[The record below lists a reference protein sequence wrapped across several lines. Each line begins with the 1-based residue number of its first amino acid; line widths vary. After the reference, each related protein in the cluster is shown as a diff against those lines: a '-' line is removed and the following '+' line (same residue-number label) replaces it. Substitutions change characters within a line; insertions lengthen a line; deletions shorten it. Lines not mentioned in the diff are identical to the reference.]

1 MRAALLATVL
11 LACATPEAPVDGAT
25 VAVHSWLEA
34 ASDGGGVLVVQTRFD
49 PTGEVDLPI
58 PEVEGLAFEPRGEPV
73 LERLGDLDV
82 WTQRY
87 DYRGGKGM
95 YRVPALEADWRR
107 DAEQLQAQSD
117 PLYIDIGVE
126 PPREDEPADIVDPS
140 RILQIPWALIA
151 AGGGGLLVLLA
162 GAAVAF
168 GRGSTREAAV
178 EVQEAPDVL
187 AIRAWEAARTDPS
200 LDDHG
205 KALAI
210 ARIYREY
217 TEVVL
222 AFPATAWTTTE
233 IVRHLTGMAHLPQGN
248 VPRAK
253 RLLRATDRVKFADHR
268 PGGDL
273 FDELDADLRG
283 FIESTRPHNWQGGAP

>member
-11 LACATPEAPVDGAT
+11 LACATPEAPVEGAT

-187 AIRAWEAARTDPS
+187 AIRGFAKRRARTRRWT
-200 LDDHG
+200 
-205 KALAI
+205 I
-210 ARIYREY
+210 TARRSRLRGS
-217 TEVVL
+217 TVS
-222 AFPATAWTTTE
+222 T
-233 IVRHLTGMAHLPQGN
+233 
-248 VPRAK
+248 PRWCSPF
-253 RLLRATDRVKFADHR
+253 RRR
-268 PGGDL
+268 PG
-273 FDELDADLRG
+273 R
-283 FIESTRPHNWQGGAP
+283 RPRSFGT